1 MQCGEGLDI
10 AGAGRINS
18 GYPVNEW
25 GHFRKELA
33 MYRSILLSALVV
45 IAVGC
50 SSNEKTTSSG
60 GGMSSKES
68 GGKMAMAMEPQWAM
82 KADIIEACSCPMFC
96 QCYFNA
102 EPAAH
107 GEHAAHGGGEHYCKF
122 NNAYKISKGNWGA
135 TSLDGAKFWLFGDL
149 GGDFSKGQMDWAVL
163 TFDKDVSPQ
172 QREGIQKIMSYAFPV
187 KWNSFTTGPDGRVE
201 FKPGK
206 DKAVA
211 RLNGG
216 QTAEIQLKK
225 AEGMTSEPIVIKNL
239 RYWGLPRNEG
249 FILMPNEVEALRA
262 ASAGKQGYEFKGSNG
277 FMITVDINSNDVAKT
292 ARGG

>member
-1 MQCGEGLDI
+1 M
-10 AGAGRINS
+10 S
-18 GYPVNEW
+18 
-25 GHFRKELA
+25 
-33 MYRSILLSALVV
+33 RSFLFGVLVLV
-45 IAVGC
+45 AVSLFGC
-50 SSNEKTTSSG
+50 SSNEKAST
-60 GGMSSKES
+60 GMSAGAKTSTAKP
-68 GGKMAMAMEPQWAM
+68 MAMAMEPQWAM

-107 GEHAAHGGGEHYCKF
+107 GEHAAHGGGEHFCRF

-163 TFDKDVSPQ
+163 TFDKDVSPM
-172 QREGIQKIMSYAFPV
+172 QREGIQKIMGYAFPV
-187 KWNSFTTGPDGRVE
+187 KWNSFTVGPEGRVE

-216 QTAEIQLKK
+216 QTAEIQLKR
-225 AEGMTSEPIVIKNL
+225 AEGMSSEPIVIKNL
-239 RYWGLPRNEG
+239 RYWGLPRNDG

-262 ASAGKQGYEFKGSNG
+262 APAGKQGYEFKGSNG

-292 ARGG
+292 AKGG